1 MPAVIVRVRVD
12 TVILLYPA
20 DKTGNMICS
29 DLDSYLSDTVKSD
42 SKSGDAV
49 LSRDSPRTVFSLS
62 WVSSW
67 SRESMSLSCSC
78 CLGPV
83 TVVCCQA
90 CKLNKQDATNR
101 SRWRKQS

>member
-49 LSRDSPRTVFSLS
+49 LS
-62 WVSSW
+62 
-67 SRESMSLSCSC
+67 
-78 CLGPV
+78 
-83 TVVCCQA
+83 
-90 CKLNKQDATNR
+90 
-101 SRWRKQS
+101 